1 MFIRKQKRKDGRVY
15 LSVVQGYRDENGKSK
30 SKHVRSLGFLDEVA
44 KLYDDPI
51 AHFKA
56 EVEAENEAA
65 QAEAAPIAV
74 TLHPL

>member
-30 SKHVRSLGFLDEVA
+30 SKHVRSLGYLDELE

-51 AHFKA
+51 AHFKPRWRPRTRPRRRR
-56 EVEAENEAA
+56 
-65 QAEAAPIAV
+65 QRPSR
-74 TLHPL
+74 